1 MILRRLFQ
9 YLLLLL
15 LVAFIAVFLLLPIG
29 NVVET
34 GCDRALFVE
43 VFRNAVYRQGLL
55 NSLGIAI
62 VTTAMVF
69 VISVGLAVIYD
80 RYDFPGKSWCNL
92 LMMLPM
98 ILPPFVGALG
108 FRRIL
113 GHYGVI
119 NALLVRCGLERVD
132 FLGGS
137 GCFWSVCLIEALHL
151 YPIFYLNVVTAL
163 GNLDPSLD
171 EAAAN
176 LGSSKFTRFFRIKLP
191 LIRPGILAGASLV
204 LV

>member
-9 YLLLLL
+9 YLLLVL

-29 NVVET
+29 TVVGT
-34 GCDRALFVE
+34 GCEKSLFVE
-43 VFRNAVYRQGLL
+43 VFSNAVYRQGLW
-55 NSLGIAI
+55 NSLQIAL
-62 VTTAMVF
+62 VTTGIVF
-69 VISVGLAVIYD
+69 VISLPLAVIYD

-108 FRRIL
+108 FQKIL
-113 GHYGVI
+113 GHYGVL
-119 NALLVRCGLERVD
+119 NTVFVRCGLPRAD
-132 FLGGS
+132 FLGGA

-151 YPIFYLNVVTAL
+151 YPIFYLNIVTAL

-171 EAAAN
+171 EGRRIWARP
-176 LGSSKFTRFFRIKLP
+176 SSS
-191 LIRPGILAGASLV
+191 ASSRSNCR
-204 LV
+204 